1 MQQAGCLPTWAR
13 GELYKDHTRIDLLS
27 LNKCQ
32 TRNTLT
38 ALCDSEL
45 ATSLFWVQQLY
56 PTVLHCTVKP
66 FFFTTNAGM
75 SLLHPVVPVSSSE
88 SNIESSFEMPDWM
101 ASMHWMHYLM
111 GSCGVSRGMLHD
123 ASVGQQ
129 SGKPDNMDPCS
140 DLKVF
145 LNPCFCDRHSHKDVI
160 LRTEY
165 TIRCHSAQTFC
176 NVFDRLSKVR
186 IELST
191 FITSL
196 L

>member
-1 MQQAGCLPTWAR
+1 MTLNSQQVSSGCNSFIQLCCIAR
-13 GELYKDHTRIDLLS
+13 SNRFSSQQMRECLCCTLL
-27 LNKCQ
+27 C
-32 TRNTLT
+32 
-38 ALCDSEL
+38 
-45 ATSLFWVQQLY
+45 
-56 PTVLHCTVKP
+56 
-66 FFFTTNAGM
+66 
-75 SLLHPVVPVSSSE
+75 PVSSSE